1 MMPLVVHDVSRC
13 LCWPGYLGRLS
24 LLHSVMTLAQQI
36 SSDIQTCS
44 SHKYVAHQTAL
55 LYQCIGNTA
64 AFPSVKKDI
73 EEHFSA
79 IKSDCSASPGHIPR
93 LSPELQT
100 WLVGVCHYLQ
110 SEAVSLSPA
119 ALNTLHHDII
129 TPLHT

>member
-55 LYQCIGNTA
+55 LYV
-64 AFPSVKKDI
+64 S
-73 EEHFSA
+73 HL
-79 IKSDCSASPGHIPR
+79 
-93 LSPELQT
+93 LSPWHSAWQL
-100 WLVGVCHYLQ
+100 
-110 SEAVSLSPA
+110 SLCSNA
-119 ALNTLHHDII
+119 
-129 TPLHT
+129 